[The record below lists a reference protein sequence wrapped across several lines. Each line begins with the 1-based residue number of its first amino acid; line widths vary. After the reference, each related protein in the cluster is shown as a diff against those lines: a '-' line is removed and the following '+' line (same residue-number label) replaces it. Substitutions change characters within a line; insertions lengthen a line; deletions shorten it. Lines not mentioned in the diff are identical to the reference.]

1 MAARISMFLAGRS
14 AHRWPM
20 PSVTGA
26 GMWPGCWPPGAR
38 ASAVWRWRPGW
49 APGPPGMGCGR
60 ATRRGPAARSTRL
73 SGRPATA
80 ASAGWPSI
88 SWLREPTST
97 PAPTTHT
104 PRLGSKPQAPPTPGA
119 RFSLTGSRSAAPPKP
134 DAGRLPLYVG
144 GQVRQGR
151 MEPRGVVL
159 RGDAVWDVFGDD
171 ADARPRIGGGDPPGH
186 DHGAGVSGIIGDEVH
201 RLHDPLAGD
210 DIDEASLDDVG
221 ICGRL
226 ARCARRVGIGKH
238 HPVRPARP
246 GIESLKPASHPGR
259 RQPGQ
264 ERPGIDKS
272 GPDALGWRGDHP
284 RRPVRTRHPATLA
297 PSDLAGSGTR
307 PGTRRIS
314 VSCPLP
320 RELSITRRSSPQ
332 AGWFAWLKIAKTHTS
347 QDVHCHRLPVTG
359 RSSVRTPYRRYMSGH
374 GSSHLLRAG
383 DLSRSW
389 HALDMQPGRAGREA
403 ASQPVGGGM

>member
-20 PSVTGA
+20 PSATGA
-26 GMWPGCWPPGAR
+26 GMWPGCWLPGAR
-38 ASAVWRWRPGW
+38 ASAVCGRRPGW
-49 APGPPGMGCGR
+49 GTGPRWMSSWRP
-60 ATRRGPAARSTRL
+60 TRRRPAARSTRL

-88 SWLREPTST
+88 SWLRAPTST

-134 DAGRLPLYVG
+134 DAGRLRLHVG

-151 MEPRGVVL
+151 IESRGVVL
-159 RGDAVWDVFGDD
+159 RGDAVWDILGED

-186 DHGAGVSGIIGDEVH
+186 DHGAGVGGVIGYEVH

-226 ARCARRVGIGKH
+226 APCARRVGVGKH

-246 GIESLKPASHPGR
+246 GIEPLKPASHPGR

-264 ERPGIDKS
+264 ERLGIDES

-297 PSDLAGSGTR
+297 P
-307 PGTRRIS
+307 
-314 VSCPLP
+314 C
-320 RELSITRRSSPQ
+320 ELSITRRSSPQ
-332 AGWFAWLKIAKTHTS
+332 AGWSAWLKIAKTHTS
-347 QDVHCHRLPVTG
+347 QDVHCHLLPVTG

-374 GSSHLLRAG
+374 GSSRLLRAG

-389 HALDMQPGRAGREA
+389 HGLDMQPGRAGREA
-403 ASQPVGGGM
+403 RVTAGG